1 MLSTLQEKNVVFQL
15 VSMSSD
21 TVCKST
27 VYNKTVD
34 RMRHYDRHLSVTP
47 QGTVKCSKYIV

>member
-34 RMRHYDRHLSVTP
+34 RMRNYD
-47 QGTVKCSKYIV
+47 